1 MLNYNVLYLLEEGK
15 LLAYTVVFYDFE
27 KLSYF
32 STANAVS
39 FHKGLKG
46 IFFYFFGNDSKQCR
60 QPYHD
65 SHHCVNFVN
74 LALTSE
80 SCGEFPLRRGKKLF
94 ILFNVEVDFFFITT
108 NPSYFQLPKY

>member
-1 MLNYNVLYLLEEGK
+1 MLNCNVLYLLEGGK
-15 LLAYTVVFYDFE
+15 LLAYTVVFFDFE

-46 IFFYFFGNDSKQCR
+46 IFFIFLAMILNSV
-60 QPYHD
+60 D

-80 SCGEFPLRRGKKLF
+80 SFGEFPLRRGKKFF